1 MSITIITVVSTN
13 TIIMVESIITS
24 MVSMDITTIIT
35 TVMS

>member
-1 MSITIITVVSTN
+1 VVSTN